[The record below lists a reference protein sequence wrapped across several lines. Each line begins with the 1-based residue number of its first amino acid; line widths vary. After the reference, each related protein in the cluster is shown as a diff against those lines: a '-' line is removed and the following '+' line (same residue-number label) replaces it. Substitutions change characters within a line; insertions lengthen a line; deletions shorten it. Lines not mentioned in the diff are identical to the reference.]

1 MHGLAGSVPSQWTA
15 LDEHLRNAAVE
26 NLRRMLTKKDNIK
39 VSKKQKQTQ
48 GIDKWVKEPLDEEQV
63 RILDQAPLAA
73 LISDDSEPITNYAR
87 VRRALAS
94 HVIPDSRIALVYWRA
109 KEHPEEYDA
118 SARNAH
124 RLLEQKVLDT
134 ISELPRQVQKR
145 ADRKITYEQK
155 VKQAWTDQRKEV
167 LAKIDELPANQH
179 ALHFEK
185 AMRTLLSG
193 EKSGNIILKN
203 VIRKEEGYASLA
215 GGRGADFHV
224 PSYEPPYNT
233 MQKAW
238 TEYKRQ
244 HNEGN
249 TLLNRMNPDHR
260 IPVTLIAYDQWIEEK
275 REELAQKI
283 VQAGVLKYIRTELA
297 DPFEL
302 DNHEYEPGHAPAA
315 DNALQTLA
323 EIYEIEGTDIDG
335 IQAAARSSQELA
347 EKTATI
353 MSATG
358 YDDFDDLAA
367 QYHAMRDLLDQI
379 KTQLNVPAAE
389 PDGHILRRLDYM
401 SKSYALSNEMED

>member
-1 MHGLAGSVPSQWTA
+1 MARLTKQEMHSLAGSVDSQWAA
-15 LDEHLRNAAVE
+15 LDEPLRNAAVE
-26 NLRRMLTKKDNIK
+26 NLRRMLTKKENIK

-63 RILDQAPLAA
+63 RILNEAPLAA
-73 LISDDSEPITNYAR
+73 LISADSEAFTDYAR
-87 VRRALAS
+87 VKRALAS
-94 HVIPDSRIALVYWRA
+94 HGIPDSRIALLYWRA

-124 RLLEQKVLDT
+124 RILEQSVLDM
-134 ISELPRQVQKR
+134 ISTLPGQVQKR
-145 ADRKITYEQK
+145 AERKRKYEQK
-155 VKQAWTDQRKEV
+155 VQNAWADQREEV
-167 LAKIDELPANQH
+167 VAEIDELPQHQH

-215 GGRGADFHV
+215 GGRGADFHDQD
-224 PSYEPPYNT
+224 YEPRNYNT

-238 TEYKRQ
+238 TDYKRQ

-283 VQAGVLKYIRTELA
+283 VQAGILKYIRTELT
-297 DPFEL
+297 DPFEPGEQ
-302 DNHEYEPGHAPAA
+302 EYERGRAPDVDAA
-315 DNALQTLA
+315 LLRLAGIYGLDDDADIDEIATAAQNAQEGISRLLTTLDAATPDELIQRIRALQEANTLLS
-323 EIYEIEGTDIDG
+323 EEYGKSIY
-335 IQAAARSSQELA
+335 
-347 EKTATI
+347 
-353 MSATG
+353 
-358 YDDFDDLAA
+358 
-367 QYHAMRDLLDQI
+367 
-379 KTQLNVPAAE
+379 
-389 PDGHILRRLDYM
+389 
-401 SKSYALSNEMED
+401 